1 MAGAKEIRTKI
12 KSVKNTQKI
21 TRAMEKVAMS
31 KMRKAQE
38 RMVQARPYAA
48 KILRTVGHLSQ
59 ANPEY
64 KHPFLVERPLK
75 RVALIVVSSD
85 RGLCGGL
92 NTNLFRAAV
101 RSIRDWREQG
111 VELEYAVIGNKALAF
126 FKRVGG
132 KVVAQ
137 TAQLGDRPHLEQ
149 LLGTI
154 KAVTDAYRAGE
165 VDRVFL
171 ASNQFVNTM
180 TQKPTI
186 RQLLPL
192 SVAAKDENKGEE
204 APQFAVPGLK
214 TSSSFPWDYIYEP
227 DAPELLD
234 LVLSRYLESQV
245 YQAVVENVASE
256 QSARMVAMKAATDN
270 AGKIINSLQL
280 AYNKARQASIT
291 KELAEI
297 VGGAAAV

>member
-1 MAGAKEIRTKI
+1 VAGAKEIRTKI

-38 RMVQARPYAA
+38 RMQHARPYAE
-48 KILRTVGHLSQ
+48 KILRTVGHLAH
-59 ANPEY
+59 ANPEVH
-64 KHPFLVERPLK
+64 HPFLVERPLK
-75 RVALIVVSSD
+75 RVAVLVVSTD

-92 NTNLFRAAV
+92 NINLFRAVTRAL
-101 RSIRDWREQG
+101 REWKEQG
-111 VELEYAVIGNKALAF
+111 VEAEFAVIGSKGAAF
-126 FKRVGG
+126 FRRVGG

-137 TAQLGDRPHLEQ
+137 VNQLGDKPHLDQ

-154 KAVTDAYRAGE
+154 QAVTDAYRNGE

-171 ASNQFVNTM
+171 AGSQFVNTM
-180 TQKPTI
+180 TQKPGV

-192 SVAAKDENKGEE
+192 VAPPEE
-204 APQFAVPGLK
+204 EVHDTVPGLK
-214 TSSSFPWDYIYEP
+214 AGLPWDYIYEP
-227 DAPELLD
+227 DAGSLLD
-234 LVLSRYLESQV
+234 TVLTRYVESQV
-245 YQAVVENVASE
+245 YQAVVENAACE

-270 AGKIINSLQL
+270 AGKIINKLQL
-280 AYNKARQASIT
+280 AYNKARQAGIT

>member
-38 RMVQARPYAA
+38 RMLHARPYAE
-48 KILRTVGHLSQ
+48 KIQRTVGHLAQ

-64 KHPFLVERPLK
+64 KHPFLVDRAVK
-75 RVALIVVSSD
+75 RVAFIVVSSD

-101 RSIRDWREQG
+101 RSIREWKEKG
-111 VELEYAVIGNKALAF
+111 VEAEYAVFGNKAVAF

-132 KVVAQ
+132 RVVAQ
-137 TAQLGDRPHLEQ
+137 TSHLGDKPHLEQ

-154 KAVTDAYRAGE
+154 KVATDAYREGT

-171 ASNQFVNTM
+171 VSNKFVNTM
-180 TQKPTI
+180 TQQPTV

-192 SVAAKDENKGEE
+192 AVTAGEE
-204 APQFAVPGLK
+204 GR
-214 TSSSFPWDYIYEP
+214 SGGGFPWDYIYEP
-227 DAPELLD
+227 DARELLD
-234 LVLSRYLESQV
+234 TVLGRYLESQV
-245 YQAVVENVASE
+245 YQAVVENAASE

>member
-1 MAGAKEIRTKI
+1 MASTKEIRTKI

-38 RMVQARPYAA
+38 RMAQARPYAE
-48 KILRTVGHLSQ
+48 KILRSVGHLAL
-59 ANPEY
+59 ANTEY
-64 KHPFLVERPLK
+64 KHPFLLERPA
-75 RVALIVVSSD
+75 RRIAFIVVSSD

-101 RSIRDWREQG
+101 RSIREWREQG
-111 VELEYAVIGNKALAF
+111 VEVEFAVIGNKAAAF

-132 KVVAQ
+132 KVLAQ
-137 TAQLGDRPHLEQ
+137 TAQLGDKPHLEQ

-154 KAVTDAYRAGE
+154 KVVTDAYRAAE
-165 VDRVFL
+165 VDHVFL
-171 ASNQFVNTM
+171 VSNQFVNTM

-192 SVAAKDENKGEE
+192 SVPKAADEG
-204 APQFAVPGLK
+204 APEFAVPGLK
-214 TSSSFPWDYIYEP
+214 SGAYPWDYIYEP
-227 DAPELLD
+227 DARELLD

-256 QSARMVAMKAATDN
+256 QSARMVAMKAASDN

>member
-38 RMVQARPYAA
+38 RMVNARPYAE
-48 KILRTVGHLSQ
+48 KILRTVGHLTQ
-59 ANPEY
+59 ATTEY
-64 KHPFLVERPLK
+64 KHPFMVEREVK
-75 RVALIVVSSD
+75 RIAFIVVSSD

-101 RSIRDWREQG
+101 RSIREWKDQG
-111 VELEYAVIGNKALAF
+111 VEADYAVIGNKAAAF
-126 FKRVGG
+126 FRRVGG

-137 TAQLGDRPHLEQ
+137 TTHLGDKPHLEQ

-154 KAVTDAYRAGE
+154 KVVTDAYRSGE

-171 ASNQFVNTM
+171 VSNQFVNTM
-180 TQKPTI
+180 TQKPTV

-192 SVAAKDENKGEE
+192 AVEGSRGE
-204 APQFAVPGLK
+204 ATGAR
-214 TSSSFPWDYIYEP
+214 SSYPWDYIYEP
-227 DAPELLD
+227 DPAELLD
-234 LVLSRYLESQV
+234 TVLGRYLESQV
-245 YQAVVENVASE
+245 YQAVVENAASE

>member
-1 MAGAKEIRTKI
+1 VAGAKEIRTKI

-38 RMVQARPYAA
+38 RMISARPYAE
-48 KILRTVGHLSQ
+48 KILRTVGHLAQ

-64 KHPFLVERPLK
+64 KHPFLVEREVK
-75 RVALIVVSSD
+75 RVAFIVVSSD

-101 RSIRDWREQG
+101 RAIREWKDKG
-111 VELEYAVIGNKALAF
+111 VETEYAVFGNKAVAF

-132 KVVAQ
+132 KVIAQ
-137 TAQLGDRPHLEQ
+137 TSHLGDKPHLEQ

-154 KAVTDAYRAGE
+154 KVVTDAYRDSG

-171 ASNQFVNTM
+171 VSNQFVNTM

-192 SVAAKDENKGEE
+192 AVSAGERSE
-204 APQFAVPGLK
+204 KEGK
-214 TSSSFPWDYIYEP
+214 SSTYPWDYIYEP
-227 DAPELLD
+227 DARELLD
-234 LVLSRYLESQV
+234 TVLSRYLESQV
-245 YQAVVENVASE
+245 YQAVVENSASE

-270 AGKIINSLQL
+270 AGKIISSLQL

>member
-1 MAGAKEIRTKI
+1 MAGAKEIRSKI

-38 RMVQARPYAA
+38 RMHAARPYAE
-48 KILRTVGHLSQ
+48 KIRRTVSHIAQ

-64 KHPFLVERPLK
+64 RHPFMLERPVR
-75 RVALIVVSSD
+75 RVLFIIVSSD

-92 NTNLFRAAV
+92 NMNLFRAVLRNV
-101 RSIRDWREQG
+101 REYREQN
-111 VELEYAVIGNKALAF
+111 VETDFAVIGNKAVTF
-126 FKRVGG
+126 FRRVGG
-132 KVVAQ
+132 KVLAQ
-137 TAQLGDRPHLEQ
+137 AAHLGDRPQLEQ

-154 KAVTDAYRAGE
+154 KVATDAFREGA
-165 VDRVFL
+165 VDRVL
-171 ASNQFVNTM
+171 LVSNQFVNTM

-186 RQLLPL
+186 LPLLPL
-192 SVAAKDENKGEE
+192 SAQLKDDEKRT
-204 APQFAVPGLK
+204 PGAY
-214 TSSSFPWDYIYEP
+214 PWDYIYEP
-227 DAPELLD
+227 DPQELLD
-234 LVLSRYLESQV
+234 AVLTRYIESQV
-245 YQAVVENVASE
+245 YQAVVENAASE
-256 QSARMVAMKAATDN
+256 QSARMVAMKAASDN
-270 AGKIINSLQL
+270 AGKIISSLQL